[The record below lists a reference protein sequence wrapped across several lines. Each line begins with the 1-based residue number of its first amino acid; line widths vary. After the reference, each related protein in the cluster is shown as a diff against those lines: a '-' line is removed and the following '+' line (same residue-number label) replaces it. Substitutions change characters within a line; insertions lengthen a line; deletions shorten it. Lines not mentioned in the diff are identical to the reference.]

1 MFPMHHLN
9 KFYQLK
15 KDEKSLRDRHKI
27 LDTLLLIFNKKKKI
41 VERWNSYNI
50 ISEKCWGSK
59 TYLHIKNILY

>member
-27 LDTLLLIFNKKKKI
+27 LDTLLSFLIKKK
-41 VERWNSYNI
+41 NSRKMEFLQYYQRKMLGIQNVF
-50 ISEKCWGSK
+50 
-59 TYLHIKNILY
+59 TY

>member
-27 LDTLLLIFNKKKKI
+27 LDTLLSFLIKKKK
-41 VERWNSYNI
+41 
-50 ISEKCWGSK
+50 KK
-59 TYLHIKNILY
+59 

>member
-27 LDTLLLIFNKKKKI
+27 LDTLLLIFNKKKK
-41 VERWNSYNI
+41 NSRKMEFLQYYQRKMLGIQNVF
-50 ISEKCWGSK
+50 
-59 TYLHIKNILY
+59 TY